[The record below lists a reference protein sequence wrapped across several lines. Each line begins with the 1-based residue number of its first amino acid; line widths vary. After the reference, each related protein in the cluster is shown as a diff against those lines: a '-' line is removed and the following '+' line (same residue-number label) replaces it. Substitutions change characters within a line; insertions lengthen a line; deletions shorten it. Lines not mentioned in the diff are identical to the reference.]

1 MGLAYS
7 FRGSIHYRHGG
18 NIGSIQVVDM
28 VLEKELRVLHD
39 NMKAAR
45 RRLSS
50 VGFQEETGILHWVEL
65 KPRRHQ
71 SPRSHLHTPSYK
83 ETPTPTRPHLLV
95 VLFSVG

>member
-1 MGLAYS
+1 
-7 FRGSIHYRHGG
+7 
-18 NIGSIQVVDM
+18 M
-28 VLEKELRVLHD
+28 VQEKELRVLHD

-50 VGFQEETGILHWVEL
+50 VGLQEETGIIQWAEL

-71 SPRSHLHTPSYK
+71 SPPSHLHTPSYK